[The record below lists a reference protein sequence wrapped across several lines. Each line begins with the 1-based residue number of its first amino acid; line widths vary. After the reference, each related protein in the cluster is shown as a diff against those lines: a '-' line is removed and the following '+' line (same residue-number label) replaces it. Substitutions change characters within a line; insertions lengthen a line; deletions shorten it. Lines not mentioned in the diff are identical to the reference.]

1 MIKKT
6 FNIEIGRSSWLSVYL
21 LSIHSLLLL
30 MLFSLLSGYELIVA
44 ILLLVVSFSHYYR
57 QYCSLKNHYILTLT
71 SDNKPY
77 WNIQDADNVVQKQ
90 QLLKRSVVT
99 SRLVILYFEGASRWR
114 DKSIIIVA
122 DAVDAERFRQLR
134 VYLRMPKTFQP

>member
-1 MIKKT
+1 
-6 FNIEIGRSSWLSVYL
+6 
-21 LSIHSLLLL
+21 
-30 MLFSLLSGYELIVA
+30 MLFSLLSGYELISA
-44 ILLLVVSFSHYYR
+44 MLLLIVSFSHYYR
-57 QYCSLKNHYILTLT
+57 QYCSLKNHYILTQT

-90 QLLKRSVVT
+90 QQLKRSVVT

-114 DKSIIIVA
+114 GKSIIIAA